1 MGYLAT
7 IWLAATETEGGHAEE
22 PSGFDLILPAIDEL
36 IWGAVAFALVLFVLN
51 KFAFPKLRE
60 AVEAREKQIQSDLEA
75 AENAKNEAEQ
85 EKKQYQ
91 QQIAD
96 ARGEANR
103 IVEEARQQA
112 EQVRKDIIA
121 KAEKD
126 AEQITSR
133 AQESI
138 EAERSR
144 TVQELQTTIADMS
157 IQLAEKVVG
166 RSIDAAAQRE
176 MVDAY
181 IKDVAG
187 MGSGNGAGSSNN

>member
-7 IWLAATETEGGHAEE
+7 IFWFAATETEGGHTDE
-22 PSGFDLILPAIDEL
+22 PSGTDLILPAIDEL

-60 AVEAREKQIQSDLEA
+60 AVEAREQQIQSDLEA
-75 AENAKNEAEQ
+75 AEKAKNDAEQ

-96 ARGEANR
+96 ARGEGNR

-133 AQESI
+133 AQESL

-144 TVQELQTTIADMS
+144 TLQELQSTVAEMS

-187 MGSGNGAGSSNN
+187 MGNGAGSNN

>member
-1 MGYLAT
+1 MTYLAT
-7 IWLAATETEGGHAEE
+7 IFWFAAAEGGEE
-22 PSGFDLILPAIDEL
+22 PSGTDLILPAVEEL
-36 IWGAVAFALVLFVLN
+36 IWGAIAFLAVFLLLR
-51 KFAFPKLRE
+51 KFAFPKLQE
-60 AVEAREKQIQSDLEA
+60 SVQARENQIQSDLEA
-75 AENAKNEAEQ
+75 AERAKTEAEN
-85 EKKQYQ
+85 EKRQYQ

-121 KAEKD
+121 KAEKE
-126 AEQITSR
+126 AEQITTR
-133 AQESI
+133 AQEGI

-144 TVQELQTTIADMS
+144 TVQELQGTIADMS

-181 IKDVAG
+181 IKEVAG
-187 MGSGNGAGSSNN
+187 MGPGSNN

>member
-1 MGYLAT
+1 MTYLAT
-7 IWLAATETEGGHAEE
+7 IFWFAASESEGGHAEE
-22 PSGFDLILPAIDEL
+22 PSGTDLILPAIDEL
-36 IWGAVAFALVLFVLN
+36 IWGAVAFALVLFILN

-60 AVEAREKQIQSDLEA
+60 SVEARENQIKSDLEA
-75 AENAKNEAEQ
+75 AENAKTEAEN
-85 EKKQYQ
+85 EKRQYQ

-103 IVEEARQQA
+103 LVEEARQQA

-121 KAEKD
+121 KAEKE
-126 AEQITSR
+126 AEQITAR

-144 TVQELQTTIADMS
+144 TVQELQGTIADMS

-166 RSIDAAAQRE
+166 RSIDAASQRE

-181 IKDVAG
+181 IKEVAG
-187 MGSGNGAGSSNN
+187 MGPGSNN

>member
-7 IWLAATETEGGHAEE
+7 IFLFAAEEGAEHAEE
-22 PSGFDLILPAIDEL
+22 PTGMDLILPAVDEL
-36 IWGAVAFALVLFVLN
+36 VWGAVAFALVLFVLN

-60 AVEAREKQIQSDLEA
+60 AVEAREKQIQSDLES
-75 AENAKNEAEQ
+75 AEQAKNEAEQ

-144 TVQELQTTIADMS
+144 TVQELQSTIADMS

-187 MGSGNGAGSSNN
+187 MGSGNGKS

>member
-7 IWLAATETEGGHAEE
+7 IFWFAAEETGGHAEE
-22 PSGFDLILPAIDEL
+22 PSGTALILPDMAEL
-36 IWGAVAFALVLFVLN
+36 LWGAVAFGIVLFVLN

-60 AVEAREKQIQSDLEA
+60 AVEGREKQIQADLEA
-75 AENAKNEAEQ
+75 AEKAKAEAEN
-85 EKKQYQ
+85 EKRQYQ

-112 EQVRKDIIA
+112 EQVRKDLIA
-121 KAEKD
+121 KAEKE
-126 AEQITSR
+126 AEAITTR

-138 EAERSR
+138 AAERAS
-144 TVQELQTTIADMS
+144 TMQELQSTVAALS

-166 RSIDAAAQRE
+166 RSIDASAQKE

-181 IKDVAG
+181 IKDVSA
-187 MGSGNGAGSSNN
+187 MGNGSSNN

>member
-1 MGYLAT
+1 MTYLDK
-7 IWLAATETEGGHAEE
+7 IVLAAVEE
-22 PSGFDLILPAIDEL
+22 ERSGTDLILPAIDEL
-36 IWGAVAFALVLFVLN
+36 LWGAVAFALVLFVLN

-60 AVEAREKQIQSDLEA
+60 AVEAREQQIQSDLEA
-75 AENAKNEAEQ
+75 AERAKTEAEN
-85 EKKQYQ
+85 EKRQYQ

-96 ARGEANR
+96 ARSEANR
-103 IVEEARQQA
+103 IVEDARQQA
-112 EQVRKDIIA
+112 EQVRKDLIA
-121 KAEKD
+121 KAEKE
-126 AEQITSR
+126 AEQITAR

-144 TVQELQTTIADMS
+144 TVQELQGTIADMS

-181 IKDVAG
+181 IKEVAG
-187 MGSGNGAGSSNN
+187 MGPGSNN

>member
-7 IWLAATETEGGHAEE
+7 IFWFAQEEGGHGAEAE
-22 PSGFDLILPAIDEL
+22 PSGTDLILPAIDEL

-60 AVEAREKQIQSDLEA
+60 AVEAREKQIQGDLEA
-75 AENAKNEAEQ
+75 AERAKTDAENE
-85 EKKQYQ
+85 KRQYQ

-96 ARGEANR
+96 SRGEANR

-112 EQVRKDIIA
+112 EQVRKDVIA
-121 KAEKD
+121 KAQ
-126 AEQITSR
+126 AEAEAITTR

-138 EAERSR
+138 AAERAS
-144 TVQELQTTIADMS
+144 TMQELQATVAAMS

-166 RSIDAAAQRE
+166 RSIDASAQKE

-181 IKDVAG
+181 IRDVAG
-187 MGSGNGAGSSNN
+187 MGNGSNN

>member
-7 IWLAATETEGGHAEE
+7 IFWFAAEETGGHAEE
-22 PSGFDLILPAIDEL
+22 PSGTDLILPATEEL
-36 IWGAVAFALVLFVLN
+36 IWGAVAFLAVFLILR
-51 KFAFPKLRE
+51 KFAFPKLQE
-60 AVEAREKQIQSDLEA
+60 GVQAREKQIQGDLEA
-75 AENAKNEAEQ
+75 AEKAKTDAENE
-85 EKKQYQ
+85 KRQYQ

-103 IVEEARQQA
+103 IVEDARQQA
-112 EQVRKDIIA
+112 EQVRKDVIA
-121 KAEKD
+121 KAEKE
-126 AEQITSR
+126 AEQITAR

-166 RSIDAAAQRE
+166 RSIDASAQKE
-176 MVDAY
+176 MVDDY
-181 IKDVAG
+181 IEDVAA
-187 MGSGNGAGSSNN
+187 MGNGRSS